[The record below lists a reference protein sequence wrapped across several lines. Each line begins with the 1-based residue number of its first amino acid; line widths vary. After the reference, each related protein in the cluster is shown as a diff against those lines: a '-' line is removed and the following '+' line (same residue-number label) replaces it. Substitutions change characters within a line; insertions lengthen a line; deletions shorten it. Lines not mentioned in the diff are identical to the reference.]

1 MRGMLEDIKR
11 VAAIVADLYELERE
25 N

>member
-1 MRGMLEDIKR
+1 MRGMLEDIKH
-11 VAAIVADLYELERE
+11 VAAIIADLYELEKE